1 MSTCNSII
9 LARLQSQDTFNTWK
23 NDTSTQL
30 NAISA
35 NAQSGAIQPSPTEST
50 TFSTVAADILST
62 TSCIQSQ
69 LATLSGTSN
78 HIHALQQE
86 IMSTKD
92 AITQSEV
99 DSSIARDRV
108 AYIRHPERHT
118 SYYESWFPMDRP
130 MQKGSVPIFV
140 GLTLFTLLF
149 GLLLILSFMGVDFN
163 IVIHPRLQ
171 IFIQYVYSQVT
182 WLTLIQALLTIYS
195 IYYFMRRQ

>member
-9 LARLQSQDTFNTWK
+9 LARLQSQDAFNTWK

-30 NAISA
+30 NTISA

-50 TFSTVAADILST
+50 MFSTLSADILST

-69 LATLSGTSN
+69 LGTLSGTSN
-78 HIHALQQE
+78 QIHSLQQE
-86 IMSTKD
+86 IMNTKD
-92 AITQSEV
+92 AIAQSEA
-99 DSSIARDRV
+99 DLSIARDRV

-140 GLTLFTLLF
+140 GLTVFTLLF
-149 GLLLILSFMGVDFN
+149 SLLLILSFMGVDFN

-171 IFIQYVYSQVT
+171 VFAQYVYSQVT
-182 WLTLIQALLTIYS
+182 WLTLVQALLTIYS
-195 IYYFMRRQ
+195 IYYFTRRQ